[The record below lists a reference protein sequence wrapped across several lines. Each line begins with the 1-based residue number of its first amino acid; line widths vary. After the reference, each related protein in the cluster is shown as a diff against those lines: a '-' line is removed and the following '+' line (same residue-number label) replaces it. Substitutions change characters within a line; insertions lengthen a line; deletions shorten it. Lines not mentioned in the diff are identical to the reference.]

1 MERAQA
7 AKLLSQVLASY
18 TSRELDRKWIDVW
31 MKTPAGQRLLALG
44 SNKKHAAEF
53 LSYLISAWL
62 VHNNPNPSA
71 FRLFV
76 NSVLSDLP
84 TEVAKRMMNNH
95 TMPSQVNAILLDL
108 NDVELTSLMVA
119 TEFDSS
125 ISRRSPDKGWMGNL
139 ADKLEEK
146 QAKLKRREWRED
158 K

>member
-1 MERAQA
+1 MERAQTS
-7 AKLLSQVLASY
+7 KLLSHVLASY
-18 TSRELDRKWIDVW
+18 ASRELDRKWIDVW
-31 MKTPAGQRLLALG
+31 MKTPVGQKLLALG
-44 SNKKHAAEF
+44 SNEKYAAEF
-53 LSYLISAWL
+53 LSYLISGWL

-84 TEVAKRMMNNH
+84 TEVAKRMMDNH

-108 NDVELTSLMVA
+108 NDVELTSVMVA
-119 TEFDSS
+119 TEYDSS
-125 ISRRSPDKGWMGNL
+125 IARRSPEKGWMGNL

-146 QAKLKRREWRED
+146 QAKLKKREWRKD